1 MAKLAIST
9 LWLAEL
15 ARLVWTGLGQ
25 AGLAVVNCPE
35 CRRDSAALG
44 LAHAGHE
51 PVGYSFR
58 TFLKTVF
65 GDVGIYYLR
74 LVDCFRFVQH
84 ATSTCMTAHLQKSRG
99 RMCAK

>member
-1 MAKLAIST
+1 LAKLAIST

-44 LAHAGHE
+44 LAHAGL
-51 PVGYSFR
+51 
-58 TFLKTVF
+58 TFLN
-65 GDVGIYYLR
+65 YSEYLNMR
-74 LVDCFRFVQH
+74 SLEPCRRD
-84 ATSTCMTAHLQKSRG
+84 
-99 RMCAK
+99 